1 MSIVWGLR
9 LVLAVLLA
17 AALFYDIRARRIP
30 NWLIVTGLAAG
41 VGGAWVGS
49 TEVGQSIL
57 GALTGLIIMLPF
69 YLLRAMGAGD
79 AKLMAVVGSF
89 LGPMPV
95 AGVTLLSLVAGGVFS
110 LCAAVW
116 MGSLPR
122 VVGNLRLMGCVV
134 VGGRASKLSLRDVQ
148 TTGRLPYALAI
159 CCGTG
164 LQLWLVTLGFWPF
177 R

>member
-17 AALFYDIRARRIP
+17 TALFYDIRARRVP

-49 TEVGQSIL
+49 TGVGQSML

-95 AGVTLLSLVAGGVFS
+95 AGVTLLSLVAGGVIS
-110 LCAAVW
+110 LGAAVW
-116 MGSLPR
+116 MGTLPR

-134 VGGRASKLSLRDVQ
+134 VSGRAAKLSLRDVQ

-164 LQLWLVTLGFWPF
+164 LQLWLATLGFWPF